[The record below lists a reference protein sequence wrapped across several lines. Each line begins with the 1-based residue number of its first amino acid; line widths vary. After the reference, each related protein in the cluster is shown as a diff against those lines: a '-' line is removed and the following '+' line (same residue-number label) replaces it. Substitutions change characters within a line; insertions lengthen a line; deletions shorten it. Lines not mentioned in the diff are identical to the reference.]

1 MVSVVLEIKTSLGN
15 MLKTLSA
22 SHCMGLK
29 RIILEILAAVT
40 NSVVVQ
46 SWGKKP
52 SWKRELG
59 EAIRSFAHIEFE
71 MSSRHQWIFVL
82 DI

>member
-1 MVSVVLEIKTSLGN
+1 MYGNKSIYVETSIGFSVLEIKTSLGN

-29 RIILEILAAVT
+29 RIILEILAAVI

-46 SWGKKP
+46 SWSKETIMEERIRRCHKKLC
-52 SWKRELG
+52 SY
-59 EAIRSFAHIEFE
+59 
-71 MSSRHQWIFVL
+71 
-82 DI
+82 